1 MGIPSYFSYVI
12 KEHRNIIKKLQNI
25 NYNNLY
31 LDSNSIIYDAIRAI
45 EYINKEDYENKVIE
59 SVIEKINSLISTVNA
74 KKVLITFDG
83 VAPFA
88 KLNQQ
93 KTRRYKS
100 WVTNEIFQKKSDWDR
115 CSITPGTNFMNK
127 LDKKIEKYYK
137 ENLKEIEIIYSGSNI
152 PGEGEHKI
160 FEYIR
165 ENQEYHKKTE
175 TVIYGL
181 DSDLIM
187 LTLNHL
193 NISKNLFLFRETP
206 EFIKSIDKT
215 LDPNCYYVMDI
226 HRMEKA
232 IYNLIS
238 KDGSNSDINMYV
250 KDYIFICFFIGNDFV
265 PHHPAINIRT
275 TGIELLIDV
284 YRKILKPD
292 EHLTDGKIIYWKNV
306 RKCIDEL
313 AIIER
318 ESICDYVTWK
328 ENLKEKSMAKIGN
341 CNDLE
346 QKLNMVP
353 TLDITT
359 EQYINP
365 NLFYWQ
371 DRYYSKLFHFKKTD
385 ERIKQ
390 VCVNFLE
397 TLEWTMKYYS
407 IGCVDWKFCYNYNHA
422 PLFEDL
428 IKYIPHLNQHM
439 IETKEKKVYHP
450 MVQLSFVLPKQSLDL
465 LPIKIKTMLLEN
477 FTESYKTDYHIDWG
491 FCRYFWECHI
501 LFPDIDFDSIEKS
514 VLKQLKI

>member
-12 KEHRNIIKKLQNI
+12 KQHRNIIKKLQNI
-25 NYNNLY
+25 NYHNLY
-31 LDSNSIIYDAIRAI
+31 LDSNSIIYDAIRNI
-45 EYINKEDYENKVIE
+45 EYTNKEEYENKVIE
-59 SVIEKINSLISTVNA
+59 NVIEKINSLIETVKA
-74 KKVLITFDG
+74 KNVLITFDG

-100 WVTNEIFQKKSDWDR
+100 WITNEIFQKNPEWDR
-115 CSITPGTNFMNK
+115 CSITPGTDFMNK
-127 LDKKIEKYYK
+127 LDNKIEKYYNDNF
-137 ENLKEIEIIYSGSNI
+137 ENINIIYSGSSI

-165 ENQEYHKKTE
+165 ENKEYHQNNE

-193 NISKNLFLFRETP
+193 NITKKLFLFRETP
-206 EFIKSIDKT
+206 EFIKSIDRT
-215 LDPNCYYVMDI
+215 LDPNSYYVMDI
-226 HRMEKA
+226 NRMSDA
-232 IYNLIS
+232 IYSLIS

-275 TGIELLIDV
+275 TGIELLVDV
-284 YRKILKPD
+284 YRKMLKPN
-292 EHLTDGKIIYWKNV
+292 EHLTDGNIIYWKNV

-313 AIIER
+313 CKLER

-328 ENLKEKSMAKIGN
+328 ENLKEKSDNKIN
-341 CNDLE
+341 NSKDWE
-346 QKLNMVP
+346 EKLNMVP

-359 EQYINP
+359 EQYVNP
-365 NLFYWQ
+365 NIYYWQ
-371 DRYYSKLFHFKKTD
+371 ERYYSKLFNFKKTE
-385 ERIKQ
+385 ERTKQ

-407 IGCVDWKFCYNYNHA
+407 IGCVDWKFYYKYNHA

-439 IETKEKKVYHP
+439 IEHKEKQVYHP
-450 MVQLSFVLPKQSLDL
+450 LVQLSFVLPKQSLDL
-465 LPIKIKTMLLEN
+465 LPPNVKIMLLEN
-477 FTESYKTDYHIDWG
+477 YKESYRTDYHIEWG

-514 VLKQLKI
+514 VINQIHL

>member
-25 NYNNLY
+25 NYLNLY
-31 LDSNSIIYDAIRAI
+31 LDSNSIIYDAIRSI

-59 SVIEKINSLISTVNA
+59 SVIEKINSLIATVNA

-137 ENLKEIEIIYSGSNI
+137 ENVKEIEIIYSGSNI

-165 ENQEYHKKTE
+165 ENKEYHKKTE

-226 HRMEKA
+226 HRMSEA
-232 IYNLIS
+232 IYILIS

-284 YRKILKPD
+284 YRKMLKPN

-313 AIIER
+313 VIIER
-318 ESICDYVTWK
+318 ESICDYITWK
-328 ENLKEKSMAKIGN
+328 ENLKEKSIAKINN
-341 CNDLE
+341 CKDLE
-346 QKLNMVP
+346 EKLNMVP

-390 VCVNFLE
+390 VCINFLE

-407 IGCVDWKFCYNYNHA
+407 IGCVDWKFCYKYNHA

-428 IKYIPHLNQHM
+428 IKYVPHLNQHM
-439 IETKEKKVYHP
+439 IETKKKQVYHP
-450 MVQLSFVLPKQSLDL
+450 MVQLSFVLPNQSLNL
-465 LPIKIKTMLLEN
+465 LPLNIKIILLEN
-477 FTESYKTDYHIDWG
+477 FTESYKKDYHIDWG

>member
-25 NYNNLY
+25 NYLNLY
-31 LDSNSIIYDAIRAI
+31 LDSNSIIYDAIRSI

-59 SVIEKINSLISTVNA
+59 SVIEKINSLIATVNA

-137 ENLKEIEIIYSGSNI
+137 ENVKEIEIIYSGSNI

-165 ENQEYHKKTE
+165 ENKEYHKKTE

-226 HRMEKA
+226 HRMSEA
-232 IYNLIS
+232 IYILIS

-284 YRKILKPD
+284 YRKMLKPN

-313 AIIER
+313 VIIER
-318 ESICDYVTWK
+318 ESICDYITWK
-328 ENLKEKSMAKIGN
+328 ENLKEKSIAKINN
-341 CNDLE
+341 CKDLE
-346 QKLNMVP
+346 EKLNMVP

-390 VCVNFLE
+390 VCINFLE

-407 IGCVDWKFCYNYNHA
+407 IGCVDWKFCYKYNHA

-428 IKYIPHLNQHM
+428 IKYVPHLNQHM
-439 IETKEKKVYHP
+439 IETKKKQVYHP
-450 MVQLSFVLPKQSLDL
+450 MVQLSFVLPNQSLNL
-465 LPIKIKTMLLEN
+465 LPLNIKTILLEN
-477 FTESYKTDYHIDWG
+477 FTESYKKDYHIDWG

>member
-31 LDSNSIIYDAIRAI
+31 LDSNSIIYDAIRNI
-45 EYINKEDYENKVIE
+45 EYTHQEEYEDKIIE
-59 SVIEKINSLISTVNA
+59 YVIEKINSLIKIVNA

-100 WVTNEIFQKKSDWDR
+100 WVNNEIFQKKSNWDR

-137 ENLKEIEIIYSGSNI
+137 DNLKNINVVYSGTSI

-160 FEYIR
+160 FEHIR
-165 ENQEYHKKTE
+165 ENIEYHKKND

-193 NISKNLFLFRETP
+193 YISKNLFLFRETP

-215 LDPNCYYVMDI
+215 LDPNSYYVMDI
-226 HRMEKA
+226 NRMSEA

-238 KDGSNSDINMYV
+238 KDNSNSDIHMYV
-250 KDYIFICFFIGNDFV
+250 KDYIFLCFFIGNDFV

-284 YRKILKPD
+284 YRKILRPN
-292 EHLTDGKIIYWKNV
+292 EHLTNGKIIYWKNV
-306 RKCIDEL
+306 RKCINEL
-313 AIIER
+313 YILEH
-318 ESICDYVTWK
+318 ESICDYITWK
-328 ENLKEKSMAKIGN
+328 ENLKEKSIGKINN
-341 CNDLE
+341 CKELE
-346 QKLNMVP
+346 ERLNMVP

-359 EQYINP
+359 EQYVNP
-365 NLFYWQ
+365 NIFYWQ
-371 DRYYSKLFHFKKTD
+371 ERYYSKLFHFKKTE

-390 VCVNFLE
+390 VCINFLE

-407 IGCVDWKFCYNYNHA
+407 IGCIDWKFYYKYNHA

-439 IETKEKKVYHP
+439 IETKEKQVYHP
-450 MVQLSFVLPKQSLDL
+450 LVQLSFVLPKQSLHL
-465 LPIKIKTMLLEN
+465 LPLNIKNMLLEN
-477 FTESYKTDYHIDWG
+477 YNENYRTDYPIEWG
-491 FCRYFWECHI
+491 FCRYFWESHI
-501 LFPDIDFDSIEKS
+501 LFPDINFNSIETS
-514 VLKQLKI
+514 VIKQIQL

>member
-25 NYNNLY
+25 NYDNLY
-31 LDSNSIIYDAIRAI
+31 LDSNSIIYDAIHTI
-45 EYINKEDYENKVIE
+45 EYTNKEDYENKVIE
-59 SVIEKINSLISTVNA
+59 YVIEKINSLIATVNA

-127 LDKKIEKYYK
+127 LDKKIKKYYK
-137 ENLKEIEIIYSGSNI
+137 ENLKDIEIIYSGSNI

-165 ENQEYHKKTE
+165 ENKEYHKKTE

-215 LDPNCYYVMDI
+215 LDPNSYYVMDI
-226 HRMEKA
+226 HRMSEA
-232 IYNLIS
+232 IYILIS

-250 KDYIFICFFIGNDFV
+250 KDYIFICFLIGNDFV

-284 YRKILKPD
+284 YRKTLKPN

-306 RKCIDEL
+306 RKYIDEL
-313 AIIER
+313 VIIER
-318 ESICDYVTWK
+318 ESICDYITWK
-328 ENLKEKSMAKIGN
+328 ENLKEKSIAKINN

-346 QKLNMVP
+346 YRLNMVP

-407 IGCVDWKFCYNYNHA
+407 IGCVDWKFYYKYNHA

-439 IETKEKKVYHP
+439 IETKKKQVYHP
-450 MVQLSFVLPKQSLDL
+450 IVQLSFVLPKQSLDL
-465 LPIKIKTMLLEN
+465 LPIKIKTMLIEN
-477 FTESYKTDYHIDWG
+477 YTESYKTDYHIDWG

-514 VLKQLKI
+514 VLKLVKL